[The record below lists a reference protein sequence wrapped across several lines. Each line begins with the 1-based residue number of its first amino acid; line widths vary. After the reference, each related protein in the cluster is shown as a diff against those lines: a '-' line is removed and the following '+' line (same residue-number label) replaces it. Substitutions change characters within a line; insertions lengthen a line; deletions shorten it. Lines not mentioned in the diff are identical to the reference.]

1 MDSGK
6 MDNDHDAR
14 ESCDASQ
21 TDPSP
26 DSERRDFL
34 STIAMAGGLA
44 AGYGTF
50 AALAVRYVFPTD
62 AETPWLY
69 VAPAAEIAPGES
81 LVFES
86 PVGVKVTIARRLDDQ
101 EANTTEAV
109 KKTDEREETSGGET
123 GDPAEQFIALSSI
136 CPHLGCR
143 VHWEP
148 HNKRFFCPCHN
159 GVFDPEGKP
168 VSGPPKSAEQELSR
182 YPLKIEGG
190 LLYIAISTRSVGD
203 SSRRGT
209 TGGLHS

>member
-6 MDNDHDAR
+6 LDRATDPG
-14 ESCDASQ
+14 SASQ
-21 TDPSP
+21 ASQSP
-26 DSERRDFL
+26 DPERRDFL
-34 STIAMAGGLA
+34 STFSTIAMAGGLA

-62 AETPWLY
+62 DETPWLY
-69 VAPAAEIAPGES
+69 VSPAAEIGPGES

-86 PVGVKVTIARRLDDQ
+86 PVGVKVTIARRLDRK
-101 EANTTEAV
+101 ESV
-109 KKTDEREETSGGET
+109 
-123 GDPAEQFIALSSI
+123 DPAEQFIALSSI

-159 GVFDPEGKP
+159 GVFDPEGRP

-182 YPLKIEGG
+182 YPLKVEGG
-190 LLYIAISTRSVGD
+190 LLYIAISTRSVG
-203 SSRRGT
+203 SAQHESRGGT
-209 TGGLHS
+209 HS

>member
-6 MDNDHDAR
+6 LDRATDPGGASH
-14 ESCDASQ
+14 ASQ
-21 TDPSP
+21 SP
-26 DSERRDFL
+26 DPERRDFL
-34 STIAMAGGLA
+34 STFSTIAMAGGLA

-50 AALAVRYVFPTD
+50 AALAVRYAFPTD
-62 AETPWLY
+62 VETPWLY
-69 VAPAAEIAPGES
+69 VAPATELDPGES

-86 PVGVKVTIARRLDDQ
+86 PVGVKLTIARRL
-101 EANTTEAV
+101 
-109 KKTDEREETSGGET
+109 GGNESA
-123 GDPAEQFIALSSI
+123 DPAEQFIALSSI

-182 YPLKIEGG
+182 YPLKVADG
-190 LLYIAISTRSVGD
+190 LLYIAVSTRSVGR
-203 SSRRGT
+203 SAQRGSP
-209 TGGLHS
+209 GGAHS